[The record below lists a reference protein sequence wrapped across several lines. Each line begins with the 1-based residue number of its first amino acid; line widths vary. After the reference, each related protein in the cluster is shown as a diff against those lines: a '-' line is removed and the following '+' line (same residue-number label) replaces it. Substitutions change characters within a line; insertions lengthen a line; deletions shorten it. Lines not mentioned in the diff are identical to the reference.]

1 MASSDLDRAYTQD
14 FIPFAHRLGI
24 ATLLLGLGMTLLP
37 GFYLSFVLGAWPGI
51 EAVTRAFIAIAAFA
65 GVIWVIE
72 PISYFPMLGVS
83 GTYMSFLSGNIGNM
97 RLPVVVA
104 CQNAVDAEIGSKKAE
119 VVAVIGIAVS
129 VIINLVFV
137 IAMVLLG
144 SFLLTLLP
152 EVVVSMLKTY
162 TLPSIYAA
170 VFLMFISTAKEPLHA
185 VVAVAV
191 ALIVVA
197 LPLSSIV
204 NVTAAGVGGIVA
216 SILLTLMT
224 NSPADVAQRRN
235 G

>member
-1 MASSDLDRAYTQD
+1 MESSALDRAYTKD

-37 GFYLSFVLGAWPGI
+37 GLYLSFVLGAWPGI

-72 PISYFPMLGVS
+72 PISYFPMLGVT

-104 CQNAVDAEIGSKKAE
+104 CQNAVDAEVGSKKAE

-129 VIINLVFV
+129 VVVNLVFV
-137 IAMVLLG
+137 LAMVLLG
-144 SFLLTLLP
+144 TFLLTLLP
-152 EVVVSMLKTY
+152 EVIVSMLKEY

-185 VVAVAV
+185 VVAIAL

-197 LPLSSIV
+197 LPLSSTI

-216 SILLTLMT
+216 SIFLAMMT
-224 NSPADVAQRRN
+224 NPRVDASRPRDK
-235 G
+235 